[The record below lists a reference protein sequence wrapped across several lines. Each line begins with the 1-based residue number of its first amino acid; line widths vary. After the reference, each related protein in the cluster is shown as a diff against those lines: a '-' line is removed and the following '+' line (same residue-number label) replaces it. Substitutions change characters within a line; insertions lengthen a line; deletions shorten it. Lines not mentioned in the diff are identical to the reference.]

1 MCSKGYNKK
10 NYYENR
16 KLLPF
21 NYTRM
26 PLVLLAV
33 NKLYEDMKASNE
45 KS

>member
-1 MCSKGYNKK
+1 MYSKGYIKK

-16 KLLPF
+16 KLLPY
-21 NYTRM
+21 NETRM
-26 PLVLLAV
+26 PLVLFAV